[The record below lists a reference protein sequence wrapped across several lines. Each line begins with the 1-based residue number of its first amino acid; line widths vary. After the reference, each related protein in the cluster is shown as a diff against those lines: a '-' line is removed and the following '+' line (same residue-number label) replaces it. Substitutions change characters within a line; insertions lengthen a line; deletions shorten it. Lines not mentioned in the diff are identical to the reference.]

1 MKEVIG
7 AKAYVSEDN
16 LEACGEGTTLIART
30 NTAVVAAA
38 QAELEE
44 GFSFNKDAKMLQCP
58 AGELAMREQ
67 CKVGKGKT
75 HSYSIIQVNEQN
87 KVRPESESSEIF
99 QERMRITKLS
109 MQAIG

>member
-58 AGELAMREQ
+58 AGELAMRAE
-67 CKVGKGKT
+67 KREP
-75 HSYSIIQVNEQN
+75 I
-87 KVRPESESSEIF
+87 P
-99 QERMRITKLS
+99 
-109 MQAIG
+109 